1 MQAIM
6 LIIGA
11 IGGTAYGLETAGV
24 IDLNPEPAQQAP
36 PYTEPLAAVPGKP
49 VVYVANVVVIWGKES
64 VALPEKQW
72 LAVPHQVK
80 MNTVPNIGNSF
91 NVVNADFKAGK
102 IKAPVNGFVPLYG
115 YSALL
120 VSREGIPLSESG
132 DKPTKAEPVTK

>member
-1 MQAIM
+1 MQVIM

-24 IDLNPEPAQQAP
+24 IDLSPEPVQAQSEA
-36 PYTEPLAAVPGKP
+36 LAAVPGKP

-80 MNTVPNIGNSF
+80 MNTVPNISNSF

-132 DKPTKAEPVTK
+132 DKPVKEELETE